1 MIWRHKWDCTHCC
14 SYWTSILS
22 TTGLTTR
29 STIENCDVT
38 SLSGAFLWQTNIKSC
53 QNKVPPCSSVSNKP
67 LPPFS
72 FPLSQGEGG
81 GIPKQPQRDVS
92 CPGSELGSWA
102 WRCPWGPKIR
112 YLPPPIC
119 SLYAALPDALSSP
132 PTKILSLLS
141 KEANPCP
148 RIGTLSPV

>member
-72 FPLSQGEGG
+72 LPLSQGEGG
-81 GIPKQPQRDVS
+81 DPQAA
-92 CPGSELGSWA
+92 PA
-102 WRCPWGPKIR
+102 WR
-112 YLPPPIC
+112 
-119 SLYAALPDALSSP
+119 
-132 PTKILSLLS
+132 IL
-141 KEANPCP
+141 P
-148 RIGTLSPV
+148 RIWARQLGMTVSLGTQDTLSPSPHLFALCCPSWCIIISPHKNPFPAQQGGQIHVPE